1 MLKTVLRVLFG
12 LGLCTIIS
20 GCMIYSSL
28 GLPWEAQNLDGSTSI
43 TWRSG
48 GSLLVLIAITQSISF
63 WTFHRRI
70 AQKVL
75 LGLIS
80 FVGVAI
86 LILQSSFF
94 LLLGAKRS
102 RWHLPAH
109 LAVKRRN
116 SHLEWTLRKLSY
128 VRRGGRES
136 TFTHRY
142 ASLVETVHS
151 HSSRGPFRRRSG
163 QPQVSAPRGLH
174 PPTRRRHL
182 QLPPA
187 RPALAEQG
195 HRHCARGDGQ
205 DRPGVLSARD
215 SSPRV
220 MGAERPLDGHGRQHV
235 PAQGPQGRRTL
246 PGHDA

>member
-48 GSLLVLIAITQSISF
+48 GSLLVLSAITQSISF

-94 LLLGAKRS
+94 LHLGAKRS
-102 RWHLPAH
+102 RWHLPLTWRSNVVILLLL
-109 LAVKRRN
+109 LATQGLSFLAFRLIR
-116 SHLEWTLRKLSY
+116 LRH
-128 VRRGGRES
+128 RRGDKL
-136 TFTHRY
+136 TNC
-142 ASLVETVHS
+142 
-151 HSSRGPFRRRSG
+151 
-163 QPQVSAPRGLH
+163 AP
-174 PPTRRRHL
+174 P
-182 QLPPA
+182 
-187 RPALAEQG
+187 
-195 HRHCARGDGQ
+195 
-205 DRPGVLSARD
+205 SI
-215 SSPRV
+215 
-220 MGAERPLDGHGRQHV
+220 
-235 PAQGPQGRRTL
+235 
-246 PGHDA
+246 